1 MEESKKTAGPDAS
14 EAFRGLLDIVL
25 RGQGLATI
33 LPDAGILL
41 GFAVVFF
48 GIGILRFKYE

>member
-1 MEESKKTAGPDAS
+1 M
-14 EAFRGLLDIVL
+14 RGLLDIVL
-25 RGQGLATI
+25 RGQGLKAI

-48 GIGILRFKYE
+48 GIGIWRFKYE

>member
-1 MEESKKTAGPDAS
+1 M
-14 EAFRGLLDIVL
+14 LDIVL

-41 GFAVVFF
+41 GFAALFF
-48 GIGILRFKYE
+48 TVGAARFRYE